1 MNTIALILAIAAL
14 GVSIAALVV
23 TLKKKETLIGS
34 QSDSNCSS
42 NEVQLGGNQ
51 TLNEEQVTNG
61 SVTSD
66 GYPFTY
72 SNGTFKM
79 DGNLEVTGGITCL
92 K

>member
-23 TLKKKETLIGS
+23 ALKKKETLIES
-34 QSDSNCSS
+34 QLDSNLGS
-42 NEVQLGGNQ
+42 NEVQMGGNQ

-79 DGNLEVTGGITCL
+79 DGNLEVTGSITCL

>member
-1 MNTIALILAIAAL
+1 MNTIALILAITAL

-23 TLKKKETLIGS
+23 ALRKKETLIES
-34 QSDSNCSS
+34 QSDSNCNS
-42 NEVQLGGNQ
+42 NEVQMGSNQ

-61 SVTSD
+61 SITSD

>member
-1 MNTIALILAIAAL
+1 MIALILSIIALGVGIAAL
-14 GVSIAALVV
+14 IVALR
-23 TLKKKETLIGS
+23 KKDTLIES
-34 QSDSNCSS
+34 QSDSNCNS
-42 NEVQLGGNQ
+42 NEVQMGGNQ

-61 SVTSD
+61 SVPSD